1 MNELLCK
8 KRSQQEKKII
18 IGFSLLVIIFAIV
31 IVFLWKRND
40 ISKKEYKYYITYDNQ
55 FLDIEK
61 KYLNTDGYI
70 ETQDIPQLLDEIE
83 DIAQNG
89 IKEGIIKEYTKD
101 KNNIYIE
108 FSSGINYIFIP
119 YQENKLNNGTGG
131 KIATID
137 PADDTF
143 GVRKERLMMLIDK
156 YYNKLAYTGSYLPVG
171 NANMIKNAFNDMYKY
186 NLLSFDPLKLTP
198 EYAFSNDKVTVDAMK
213 KWGDYKIIIFE
224 GHGAYNTKLHSCLV
238 TGETFLGFEEFSKY
252 KEDIKNKN
260 IVLTSFPQIPGTNV
274 SYSPVR
280 QYCITSR
287 FIDTYLTPMDE
298 SLVFLGACSSGK
310 DDVLAQALIDKGAA
324 IVLGYTEDTSMEY
337 EMMTR
342 TMFFYGLTQ
351 VDDKDKYMTISQ
363 ALDYA
368 KNNIGSDDPWGGNNS
383 ELVCFTKDNL
393 EKKYTLNG
401 IEQGEDDEL
410 EEKESF
416 ATAYYDERLKEL
428 GIADEYIETK
438 LVTTENQG
446 ASTVC
451 LAPSESK
458 LGIIYRSISD
468 FDKNGIDDLL
478 VIALRE
484 YDGKVILDKSVYYFD
499 KDGNCTPSGSSNDNP
514 IQGKCNYYFYMA
526 GDYLVCIEEDD
537 ISGDWIDNL
546 RYEVIP
552 EKTQIHHDKVHVV
565 SYDPGASDNGEG
577 KGEIIYINKDFRYS
591 DSSVCYTIDDLDAYY
606 AIYNRN
612 FMLSSAENRCVAS
625 EKEGCDIINTLLSDI
640 LDGNIG
646 KMKPV
651 SWDERWNDSFFP
663 TDAPPESYA
672 ILKVDASPSYKTG
685 ETTTESEIVI
695 RTEYV
700 SGDSNSKNE

>member
-1 MNELLCK
+1 M
-8 KRSQQEKKII
+8 
-18 IGFSLLVIIFAIV
+18 
-31 IVFLWKRND
+31 
-40 ISKKEYKYYITYDNQ
+40 
-55 FLDIEK
+55 
-61 KYLNTDGYI
+61 
-70 ETQDIPQLLDEIE
+70 
-83 DIAQNG
+83 
-89 IKEGIIKEYTKD
+89 
-101 KNNIYIE
+101 
-108 FSSGINYIFIP
+108 
-119 YQENKLNNGTGG
+119 
-131 KIATID
+131 
-137 PADDTF
+137 
-143 GVRKERLMMLIDK
+143 
-156 YYNKLAYTGSYLPVG
+156 
-171 NANMIKNAFNDMYKY
+171 
-186 NLLSFDPLKLTP
+186 
-198 EYAFSNDKVTVDAMK
+198 
-213 KWGDYKIIIFE
+213 
-224 GHGAYNTKLHSCLV
+224 
-238 TGETFLGFEEFSKY
+238 
-252 KEDIKNKN
+252 
-260 IVLTSFPQIPGTNV
+260 
-274 SYSPVR
+274 
-280 QYCITSR
+280 
-287 FIDTYLTPMDE
+287 
-298 SLVFLGACSSGK
+298 
-310 DDVLAQALIDKGAA
+310 
-324 IVLGYTEDTSMEY
+324 
-337 EMMTR
+337 
-342 TMFFYGLTQ
+342 
-351 VDDKDKYMTISQ
+351 
-363 ALDYA
+363 
-368 KNNIGSDDPWGGNNS
+368 
-383 ELVCFTKDNL
+383 
-393 EKKYTLNG
+393 
-401 IEQGEDDEL
+401 
-410 EEKESF
+410 
-416 ATAYYDERLKEL
+416 
-428 GIADEYIETK
+428 
-438 LVTTENQG
+438 
-446 ASTVC
+446 
-451 LAPSESK
+451 APSESK